1 MKAGKKKDKVC
12 KKREGSEKGM
22 RPPGGRGGRSAA
34 RQNGTRPVVAAGR
47 KYTSPQSYEVKRRAV
62 QLHLEEGAPINLIAR
77 EIGVSAFSIYDW
89 LHQYKAHGEEGLRP
103 KSSGVRAGSK
113 HPAQSPLRRLI
124 HDQIV
129 TLKREQPTFGIK
141 RIAHTLRRLF
151 HLPTSPETVRKTL
164 HLEKLI
170 TPRKKKTPS
179 NPSKPRFFERSTP
192 NQMWQSDIF
201 PFKLGGEAVRPPE
214 WLGPG
219 GYAYLI
225 GFIDDHSRYI
235 TALEVFRSQ
244 TADNLLEVFRRG
256 VGSHGVPKEML
267 TDNGR
272 QYASWHGKTKFQQ
285 ELARNRIQHIR
296 SRPHHPQ
303 TLGKIERFWKTIWE
317 EFISRAR
324 FATFDEARER
334 IRWWVQYYN
343 HRRPHQALD
352 GLCPAD
358 RFYRI
363 EQTVR
368 NEIEKGIAENV
379 QELALHGKPQQ
390 PFYMVGRVG
399 TQEVVITA
407 DQGQLKVSMEKTEG
421 GSHGNERQ
429 EGTESTA
436 GNQCAGEGPG
446 GIGGVERAANN
457 LADLQGT
464 GSELGGA
471 EELGEKSPGRD
482 AQGTGGRSLA
492 GADAGGTGKPAGEP
506 AGGDAADRNEASP
519 CSAGAIG
526 GNGSSVKEIQKQ
538 EGTTYDDKRDEPVR
552 REDAMQGRPQIQRP
566 GTMPGITAGMVGT
579 PDTGGSESGV
589 EDQRGAV
596 GVMAGAGLGRD
607 AGGAGTTGRSQGSGT
622 GSGALRPGEENAGE
636 EDGGTRGAGP
646 YARPVGSPA
655 QQANTSGAAAGY
667 GGIKADEGNRGG
679 APGKD
684 PADHASADRRNESC
698 GGGAST
704 AGLPQ
709 DVLSALPA
717 GNRGDGRGA
726 EAAIGGPTGEGQ
738 TAGGGISS
746 GGEWQTPE
754 GEPGVAADRAHPGVA
769 ASSAG

>member
-1 MKAGKKKDKVC
+1 MKAGKKGKAG
-12 KKREGSEKGM
+12 KKRQGSMKEM
-22 RPPGGRGGRSAA
+22 RPPGGRGGRGAA
-34 RQNGTRPVVAAGR
+34 RQVGTQPVGAAGR

-77 EIGVSAFSIYDW
+77 EIGVSAGPIYDW
-89 LHQYKAHGEEGLRP
+89 LKQYKTHGEEGLRP
-103 KSSGVRAGSK
+103 KPSGVKAGYK
-113 HPAQSPLRRLI
+113 HPVQSPLRRLI

-129 TLKREQPTFGIK
+129 TLKREQPAFGVK

-164 HLEKLI
+164 HREKLI
-170 TPRKKKTPS
+170 KPRKKKTHS

-244 TADNLLEVFRRG
+244 TADNLMEVFRRG
-256 VGSHGVPKEML
+256 VGAHGVPKEML

-324 FATFDEARER
+324 FATFEEARER

-343 HRRPHQALD
+343 HQRPHQALD

-363 EQTVR
+363 EQTMR
-368 NEIEKGIAENV
+368 SEIEKGIVANV
-379 QELALHGKPQQ
+379 RELALHGKPQQ

-399 TQEVVITA
+399 TQEVLITA
-407 DQGQLKVSMEKTEG
+407 DQGQLKVSMEKNEG
-421 GSHGNERQ
+421 GGHGIKQ
-429 EGTESTA
+429 PEGTESTA
-436 GNQCAGEGPG
+436 GNQCAGEGPS

-457 LADLQGT
+457 LPDLQGT
-464 GSELGGA
+464 GIELGVA
-471 EELGEKSPGRD
+471 EELGEKSPGWD

-506 AGGDAADRNEASP
+506 AGGDASDSNQASP

-538 EGTTYDDKRDEPVR
+538 KGTTYDDNRDE
-552 REDAMQGRPQIQRP
+552 AQIQRP
-566 GTMPGITAGMVGT
+566 GTMPGVTAGMVGT

-589 EDQRGAV
+589 EDQRRAA
-596 GVMAGAGLGRD
+596 GVMAGAGSGRD
-607 AGGAGTTGRSQGSGT
+607 ADGAGTAGRSQGSGT
-622 GSGALRPGEENAGE
+622 GSGALRPGEENAGK

-646 YARPVGSPA
+646 YAWPVGSPA
-655 QQANTSGAAAGY
+655 QQTIASGVAADY
-667 GGIKADEGNRGG
+667 GRIKADEGNRGG

-684 PADHASADRRNESC
+684 PADHASADRRNESR

-717 GNRGDGRGA
+717 GNCGDGRGA
-726 EAAIGGPTGEGQ
+726 EATIGGPPGEGQ

-746 GGEWQTPE
+746 GGEWPTPE

>member
-1 MKAGKKKDKVC
+1 MKAGKKKGKAG
-12 KKREGSEKGM
+12 KKRQGTMKEM
-22 RPPGGRGGRSAA
+22 RPPGGRGGRGAA
-34 RQNGTRPVVAAGR
+34 RQVGTHPVGAAGR

-62 QLHLEEGAPINLIAR
+62 QLHLEEGAPVDLIAR
-77 EIGVSAFSIYDW
+77 EIGVSAGPIYDW
-89 LHQYKAHGEEGLRP
+89 LKQYKTQGEEGLRP
-103 KSSGVRAGSK
+103 KPSGVKAGYK
-113 HPAQSPLRRLI
+113 HPVQSPLRRLI

-129 TLKREQPTFGIK
+129 TLKREQPTFGVK

-164 HLEKLI
+164 HREKLI
-170 TPRKKKTPS
+170 TPRKKKTHS

-244 TADNLLEVFRRG
+244 TADNLMEVFRRG
-256 VGSHGVPKEML
+256 VGAHGVPKEML

-324 FATFDEARER
+324 FATFEEARER

-343 HRRPHQALD
+343 HQRPHQALD

-363 EQTVR
+363 EQAVR
-368 NEIEKGIAENV
+368 AEMEKGIAANV
-379 QELALHGKPQQ
+379 RELALHGKPQQ

-399 TQEVVITA
+399 TQEVLITA
-407 DQGQLKVSMEKTEG
+407 DQGQLKVSMEKNEG
-421 GSHGNERQ
+421 GGHGNKQQ

-436 GNQCAGEGPG
+436 GNQCAGESPS

-457 LADLQGT
+457 IPDLQGT
-464 GSELGGA
+464 GIELGVA
-471 EELGEKSPGRD
+471 EKLGEKIPGWD

-506 AGGDAADRNEASP
+506 AWGDAADRNQASTP
-519 CSAGAIG
+519 EAGATG
-526 GNGSSVKEIQKQ
+526 GNGRGVKEIQKQ
-538 EGTTYDDKRDEPVR
+538 EGTTYDDNRDE
-552 REDAMQGRPQIQRP
+552 AQIQRP
-566 GTMPGITAGMVGT
+566 GTMPGVTAGMVGT
-579 PDTGGSESGV
+579 PDTDGGESGV
-589 EDQRGAV
+589 EDQRGTP
-596 GVMAGAGLGRD
+596 GVMAGAGPGRD
-607 AGGAGTTGRSQGSGT
+607 AEGAGTTGRSQGSGT

-636 EDGGTRGAGP
+636 KDGGTRGAGP
-646 YARPVGSPA
+646 TAWPVGSPA
-655 QQANTSGAAAGY
+655 QQTIASGVAAGY
-667 GGIKADEGNRGG
+667 GRIKADEGNRGG

-698 GGGAST
+698 GGGGST

-709 DVLSALPA
+709 DVLSAIPA

-726 EAAIGGPTGEGQ
+726 EATIGGQTGEGQ

-746 GGEWQTPE
+746 GGEWPTPE